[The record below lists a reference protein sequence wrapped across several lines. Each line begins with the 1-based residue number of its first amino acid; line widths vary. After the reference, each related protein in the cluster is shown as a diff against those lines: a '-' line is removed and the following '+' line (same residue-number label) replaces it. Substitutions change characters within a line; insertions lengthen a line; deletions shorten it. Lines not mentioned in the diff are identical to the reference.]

1 MAPSSPSL
9 YSRALGRRMTAR
21 LRSSFLPELLSTRQV
36 YGNLL
41 RHYVSPCVRWLDA
54 GCGWQ
59 ILGDDLE
66 KLENKLRDVARQVVG
81 VDLEMG
87 SLLKHR
93 NRVDRVCAE
102 LGTLPFAEHSFDL
115 VTCNMVV
122 EHLADPRSTFAELTR
137 VLKPRGVIIVH
148 TPNSQGY
155 AVTAN
160 RMLKEILPD
169 RIRVKLASFAE
180 RRATSDFFPTFYRA
194 NSLPELR
201 KIFSEFGLQTEQE
214 TIVTAP
220 QPFFKFFA
228 PLALLE
234 MFAMRATMA
243 KFQEY
248 GADILMVGRMREAR
262 SMPSRM
268 AA

>member
-1 MAPSSPSL
+1 MAPSPSL
-9 YSRALGRRMTAR
+9 YSRALGSRMTAR
-21 LRSSFLPELLSTRQV
+21 LRSRFLPELLSTQQV

-66 KLENKLRDVARQVVG
+66 KLENRLRDVARQVVG
-81 VDLEMG
+81 VDLEIR

-93 NRVDRVCAE
+93 TRVDRVCAE
-102 LGTLPFAEHSFDL
+102 LGTLPFADHSFDL

-122 EHLADPRSTFAELTR
+122 EHLANPRATFAELTR
-137 VLKPRGVIIVH
+137 VLKPRGVMIVN
-148 TPNSQGY
+148 TANSRGY

-160 RMLKEILPD
+160 RWLQRFMPN
-169 RIRVKLASFAE
+169 RIRVKVANFAE
-180 RRATSDFFPTFYRA
+180 RRATGDFFPTFYRA

-201 KIFSEFGLQTEQE
+201 SIFREFGLQTEQA

-220 QPFFKFFA
+220 QPFFRFFA
-228 PLALLE
+228 PLALVE
-234 MFAMRATMA
+234 MFIMRAAME

-248 GADILMVGRMREAR
+248 GADILMVGRMRETR
-262 SMPSRM
+262 SMVDRL